1 MSGWRCG
8 FKHLR
13 VRKFVFYPFVTQTCA
28 CTWHPILDFLDEIH
42 KIQLYFWSG
51 DRVSVLSL
59 VWVVPDLSFMPW
71 IFNGQE
77 FMNQGLETLS
87 QSPNPSTEFILQ
99 LWTCLQRLPIH
110 FFTHFLGDLVPAS
123 TQLCI
128 PASPA
133 SLLIIRHVTTVVFL
147 LAAFCCVMF
156 TCSPIWTTN
165 SASKPWQNILSH
177 YSYPLF
183 HLRSP

>member
-1 MSGWRCG
+1 ME
-8 FKHLR
+8 
-13 VRKFVFYPFVTQTCA
+13 FVFYPFLCNSDLRLYLAPHSRLPGWNPQNSA
-28 CTWHPILDFLDEIH
+28 LFLVWGQS
-42 KIQLYFWSG
+42 KC
-51 DRVSVLSL
+51 VVLSMGRS
-59 VWVVPDLSFMPW
+59 WLSFMCW

-77 FMNQGLETLS
+77 FMTQGLETLS
-87 QSPNPSTEFILQ
+87 QSPNPSTEFIQALQ

-110 FFTHFLGDLVPAS
+110 FFTHFLGDLVPAG

-133 SLLIIRHVTTVVFL
+133 SLLIIHHLTTVVFL